1 MSPKTKDTAKSATGP
16 VIGDPPS
23 LEWLAVGRLQ
33 IEPAYQRATDGHK
46 SRKIIAGMVREWNW
60 TLCQPLVA
68 SRRHDGSIYVI
79 DGQHRLEGAKK
90 RGDIPHLPC
99 TVLPAL
105 DHAGEAAAFVALNTK
120 RQALSQTDVFAGMLA
135 AGDRDALALE
145 KMLAETGWTLARH
158 TNTADYK
165 PGQLACAPMLS
176 RAFNGIG
183 EAPVR
188 NALTTLREAFP
199 DRPVRTASRLLQAL
213 MLLFSD
219 EGYWKRVDP
228 DALIDTI
235 GAVDD
240 PADWIAEGYEVRRRN
255 PALSTREGIAEAM
268 VQAASEWAKA
278 A

>member
-1 MSPKTKDTAKSATGP
+1 MEALMAKAQTAPGP
-16 VIGDPPS
+16 IVGDPPS

-46 SRKIIAGMVREWNW
+46 SQRIITGMVKEWNW
-60 TLCQPLVA
+60 ALCQPLVA
-68 SRRHDGSIYVI
+68 SRRPDGSIFVI

-120 RQALSQTDVFAGMLA
+120 RQALSQVDVFTGMLA
-135 AGDRDALALE
+135 AGDPDALALE
-145 KMLAETGWTLARH
+145 KLLTETGWTLARH
-158 TNTADYK
+158 TNTANYK
-165 PGQLACAPMLS
+165 AGDIACAPMLA
-176 RAFNGIG
+176 RAAKSLG

-199 DRPVRTASRLLQAL
+199 ERPVRKAARLLQAL

-219 EGYWKRVDP
+219 QTYLRRVDP
-228 DALIDTI
+228 DALIEAI
-235 GAVDD
+235 GSVDD
-240 PADWIAEGYEVRRRN
+240 PADWIAEGAEVQRRN
-255 PALSTREGIAEAM
+255 PAISTREGITEAM
-268 VQAASEWAKA
+268 VQAAQDWAQA

>member
-1 MSPKTKDTAKSATGP
+1 MPKTKESAKTTTGP
-16 VIGDPPS
+16 IVGDPPS

-33 IEPAYQRATDGHK
+33 IEPAYQRAPDGHK
-46 SRKIIAGMVREWNW
+46 SRRIIAGMVKEWNW
-60 TLCQPLVA
+60 ALCQPLVA
-68 SRRHDGSIYVI
+68 SRRADGSIFVV

-120 RQALSQTDVFAGMLA
+120 RQALTQADVFAGMLA
-135 AGDRDALALE
+135 AGDPDALALE
-145 KMLAETGWTLARH
+145 TLLAETGWTVVRH
-158 TNTADYK
+158 SNSAEYK
-165 PGQLACAPMLS
+165 PGQLACAPMLA
-176 RAFNGIG
+176 RALKSIG

-219 EGYWKRVDP
+219 EAYWKRVDP
-228 DALIDTI
+228 DALVTALAD
-235 GAVDD
+235 AAD
-240 PADWIAEGYEVRRRN
+240 PADWISEGSEVRRRN
-255 PALSTREGIAEAM
+255 PAISTREGIAEAM
-268 VQAASEWAKA
+268 VQAAMDWANA

>member
-1 MSPKTKDTAKSATGP
+1 MPNTKEPAKNAIGP
-16 VIGDPPS
+16 VVGDPPS
-23 LEWLAVGRLQ
+23 LEWLAVGRLL
-33 IEPAYQRATDGHK
+33 IEPAYQRATDGDK
-46 SRKIIAGMVREWNW
+46 SRRIIAGMVREWNW
-60 TLCQPLVA
+60 ALCQPLVA

-135 AGDRDALALE
+135 AGDADALALE
-145 KMLAETGWTLARH
+145 KLLAETGWALARH

-165 PGQLACAPMLS
+165 PGQLACAPMLA
-176 RAFNGIG
+176 RALKAQG

-213 MLLFSD
+213 MLLFGD
-219 EGYWKRVDP
+219 ETYWKRVDP
-228 DALIDTI
+228 DALVTALAD
-235 GAVDD
+235 AAD
-240 PADWIAEGYEVRRRN
+240 PADWISEGYEVRRRN
-255 PALSTREGIAEAM
+255 PAISTREGIAEAM
-268 VQAASEWAKA
+268 VQAATQWAEA